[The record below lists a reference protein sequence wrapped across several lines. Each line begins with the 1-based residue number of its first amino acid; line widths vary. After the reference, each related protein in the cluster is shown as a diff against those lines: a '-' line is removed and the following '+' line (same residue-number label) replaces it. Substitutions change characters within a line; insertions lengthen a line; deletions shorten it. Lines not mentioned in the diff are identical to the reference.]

1 MLYLLLGTLLLALP
15 ISGHAQ
21 GVTPEQIYQQV
32 ISVDE
37 ITGAWEIL
45 PEENPLTDSGNENKD
60 SRRKLLT
67 LRKDGTCRILDE
79 VNHVVTDGT
88 WRLDEHE
95 LHLHP
100 KGGSKS
106 AYRTYFVYG
115 IRNGFMVTRLKGVKG
130 KDELWSRIK

>member
-1 MLYLLLGTLLLALP
+1 MLYLLLGTLLLSVP
-15 ISGHAQ
+15 VTTHAQ

-32 ISVDE
+32 VSVND

-45 PEENPLTDSGNENKD
+45 PQENPLMETGNENKD

-79 VNHVVTDGT
+79 ADQVVTDGT
-88 WRLDEHE
+88 WRLDDHE

-100 KGGSKS
+100 KGGAKK

-115 IRNGFMVTRLKGVKG
+115 IRNGFMVTRLKGAKA